1 MNHFPFHIGDYL
13 RDTGHLSLVE
23 HGVYTRLLQLYYL
36 NNGPLQVTVDDLV
49 RKLCARTPDERE
61 AVDRIL
67 REFFSCC
74 NGVWSHK
81 RADKELEKFKNFT
94 DQQRERAT
102 RRWSKNADGMP
113 TASKKIPTASEID
126 ATALPRH
133 SQGNAVTGMPTKN
146 QEPITSNQEPD
157 TPPNPRKRGKAAGA
171 AGQAQ
176 VDWLAGLPVELDVPE
191 FRQRWLEWV
200 EYRRLLKK
208 PLNPLSLPAA
218 FREVIRI
225 GGVSVFLQKSDR
237 AMANGW
243 QGFDHDDKQKQ
254 HDHRSEKRSREFN
267 ENLVL
272 PTFE

>member
-67 REFFSCC
+67 REFFACC

-81 RADKELEKFKNFT
+81 RADQEIERFKNFT
-94 DQQRERAT
+94 NQQRERAT

-113 TASKKIPTASEID
+113 TALKKAPTASKID

-133 SQGNAVTGMPTKN
+133 SQGNADAGMPTNN
-146 QEPITSNQEPD
+146 QEPTTSNQEPD
-157 TPPNPRKRGKAAGA
+157 TPPNPRKRGKAAKA
-171 AGQAQ
+171 A
-176 VDWLAGLPVELDVPE
+176 VDWFEGLPPELDVPE
-191 FRQRWLEWV
+191 FREAWQDWV
-200 EYRRLLKK
+200 EYRERSKK
-208 PLNPLSLPAA
+208 PLNPASLPRTWKRA
-218 FREVIRI
+218 IRN
-225 GGVSVFLQKSDR
+225 GVQKTIDDIDR
-237 AMANGW
+237 AIVNGW
-243 QGFDHDDKQKQ
+243 QGHDHDNKSAQK
-254 HDHRSEKRSREFN
+254 HDHRSEKRSREFD